1 MTRSPTVRSLRDR
14 IPRSGRPLGL
24 LLAFTGMFL
33 VSTDALLVR
42 VAERDSAVDGWTIAC
57 MVGLFS
63 SPVAWS
69 LAVRNIGRDFGHELV
84 RWRRPLLVT
93 GLLGAVGTTSFLT
106 AVTLTAT
113 SNVVAIIAS
122 GPIFAAVLARIAL
135 HERTSMR
142 TWRAI
147 GLTLIGIVVIVGG
160 SMASGGIAGDL
171 IALLAIMVFAVN
183 LVLWRKYPDLPRTLV
198 VAVTATCTFL
208 LTAVPAD
215 TNLLDRRALLAT
227 LAMGGLFGPIARLCM
242 STATRHAPP
251 AEVSLFTP
259 VETVAA
265 SLWVWLWFDEVP
277 ATPTF
282 IGGVIVV
289 ASVFYGLTGPAREVD
304 PEPPRQA

>member
-1 MTRSPTVRSLRDR
+1 MRSLRDR

-84 RWRRPLLVT
+84 RWRRPLLAT

-304 PEPPRQA
+304 PEPPRQT

>member
-1 MTRSPTVRSLRDR
+1 MRSLRDR

-84 RWRRPLLVT
+84 RWRRPLLAT

-304 PEPPRQA
+304 PQPPRQA

>member
-1 MTRSPTVRSLRDR
+1 
-14 IPRSGRPLGL
+14 
-24 LLAFTGMFL
+24 
-33 VSTDALLVR
+33 
-42 VAERDSAVDGWTIAC
+42 RDSAVDGWTIAC

-183 LVLWRKYPDLPRTLV
+183 LVLWRKYPNLPRTLV

>member
-1 MTRSPTVRSLRDR
+1 
-14 IPRSGRPLGL
+14 
-24 LLAFTGMFL
+24 MFL

-84 RWRRPLLVT
+84 RWRRPLLAT

>member
-1 MTRSPTVRSLRDR
+1 MRSPFAR

-33 VSTDALLVR
+33 VSSDALLVR
-42 VAERDSAVDGWTIAC
+42 VAERDSEVDGWTIAF
-57 MVGLFS
+57 MVGVFS

-69 LAVRNIGRDFGHELV
+69 LAARNIGRDLGRELV

-93 GLLGAVGTTSFLT
+93 GILSAVGTTAFLT
-106 AVTLTAT
+106 AVTLTAA

-135 HERTSMR
+135 HERTSRR

-147 GLTLIGIVVIVGG
+147 ALTLIGIVVIVGG
-160 SMASGGIAGDL
+160 SMAGGGIAGDL
-171 IALLAIMVFAVN
+171 VALLAIMSFAIN
-183 LVLWRKYPDLPRTLV
+183 LVIWRRYPDLPRTLV
-198 VAVTATCTFL
+198 VAVAASCIFLMTAI
-208 LTAVPAD
+208 PAD
-215 TNLLDRRALLAT
+215 PSLLDRRALLAT
-227 LAMGGLFGPIARLCM
+227 LAMGGFFGPIARLCM

-259 VETVAA
+259 VETIAA
-265 SLWVWLWFDEVP
+265 SMWVWLWFDEVP

-282 IGGVIVV
+282 IGGAIVV
-289 ASVFYGLTGPAREVD
+289 VAVFYGLTGPAREVD

>member
-1 MTRSPTVRSLRDR
+1 MRSLRDR

-42 VAERDSAVDGWTIAC
+42 VAERDSEVDGWTIAC

-69 LAVRNIGRDFGHELV
+69 LAVRNIGRDLGHELV

-93 GLLGAVGTTSFLT
+93 GLLGTVGTTSFLI
-106 AVTLTAT
+106 ALTLTAT

-122 GPIFAAVLARIAL
+122 GPIFAAALARIAL
-135 HERTSMR
+135 RERTSMR

-160 SMASGGIAGDL
+160 SMTSGGITGDL

-227 LAMGGLFGPIARLCM
+227 LAMGGFFGPIARLCM
-242 STATRHAPP
+242 STATRHARP

-265 SLWVWLWFDEVP
+265 SLWVWLWFDEIP

-282 IGGVIVV
+282 IGGAVV
-289 ASVFYGLTGPAREVD
+289 MASVLYGVTGPAREVD

>member
-1 MTRSPTVRSLRDR
+1 MRSPFAR

-33 VSTDALLVR
+33 VSSDALLVR
-42 VAERDSAVDGWTIAC
+42 VAERDSEVDGWTIAF
-57 MVGLFS
+57 MVGVFS

-69 LAVRNIGRDFGHELV
+69 LAARNIGRGLGRELV

-93 GLLGAVGTTSFLT
+93 GILSAVGTTAFLT
-106 AVTLTAT
+106 AVTLTAA

-135 HERTSMR
+135 HERTSRR

-147 GLTLIGIVVIVGG
+147 ALTLIGIVVIVGG
-160 SMASGGIAGDL
+160 SMAGGGIAGDL
-171 IALLAIMVFAVN
+171 VALLAIMSFAIN
-183 LVLWRKYPDLPRTLV
+183 LVIWRRYPDLPRTLV
-198 VAVTATCTFL
+198 VAVAASCIFLMTAI
-208 LTAVPAD
+208 PAD
-215 TNLLDRRALLAT
+215 PSLLDRRALLAT
-227 LAMGGLFGPIARLCM
+227 LAMGGFFGPIARLCM

-259 VETVAA
+259 VETIAA
-265 SLWVWLWFDEVP
+265 SMWVWLWFDEVP

-282 IGGVIVV
+282 IGGAIVV
-289 ASVFYGLTGPAREVD
+289 VAVFYGLTGPAREVD